1 MLNTIAGTTE
11 PLITANTTTTGAAG
25 ELARVFSAPAAEEV
39 FVEAIDFQSVGTNA
53 ATVARVFLNNGRDR
67 TVAANNVLWK
77 QFTLAATTA
86 SQTAAPASE
95 RKEIKE
101 YIPAGSQI
109 LVAIGTAGTA
119 GWLINVV
126 VGPHYASR
134 DLVA

>member
-1 MLNTIAGTTE
+1 MPHVIAGTTE
-11 PLITANTTTTGAAG
+11 PLITANTSTTGASD
-25 ELARVFSAPAAEEV
+25 ELARVYSAPSAEEQ
-39 FVEAIDFQSVGTNA
+39 FIEALDFQSHGTNA

-77 QFTLAATTA
+77 QYTLAATTA

-109 LVAIGTAGTA
+109 LVAIGTGATD
-119 GWLINVV
+119 GWGINVV
-126 VGPHYASR
+126 AGPHYAAR